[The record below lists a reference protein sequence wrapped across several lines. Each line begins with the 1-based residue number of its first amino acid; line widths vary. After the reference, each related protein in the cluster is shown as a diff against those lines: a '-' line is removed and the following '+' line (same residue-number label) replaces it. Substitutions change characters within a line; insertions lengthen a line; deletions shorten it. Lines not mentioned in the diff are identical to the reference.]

1 MRSAELTNLNN
12 PIVRAVWPLR
22 QAAADRAET
31 EIKAMMDKILVDLEA
46 NGWDQD
52 KVAPYP
58 NNCWDRNYK
67 PMVAK
72 YHFVSSFTS
81 GVLTSRS
88 MRDPHIVKFNK
99 EGYDREVKLARETAE
114 IAYDSFVW
122 KLCEKAGYQTVVDAD
137 LYGDHVWGFSIL
149 YVIHDDERAEKW
161 KTKNIINHSKFGKP
175 FYQWP
180 TRKVK

>member
-1 MRSAELTNLNN
+1 MRSTELTNLNN

-31 EIKAMMDKILVDLEA
+31 EIKAMMDKILADLEA

-72 YHFVSSFTS
+72 YHLLAKALKSLTIASSGSCARRRDTRRLS
-81 GVLTSRS
+81 MPILTAIMCGASRS
-88 MRDPHIVKFNK
+88 FP
-99 EGYDREVKLARETAE
+99 
-114 IAYDSFVW
+114 SFMT
-122 KLCEKAGYQTVVDAD
+122 TVGQKSGRRRTSSTIPSLVNR
-137 LYGDHVWGFSIL
+137 SI
-149 YVIHDDERAEKW
+149 
-161 KTKNIINHSKFGKP
+161 SGQQGK
-175 FYQWP
+175 
-180 TRKVK
+180 